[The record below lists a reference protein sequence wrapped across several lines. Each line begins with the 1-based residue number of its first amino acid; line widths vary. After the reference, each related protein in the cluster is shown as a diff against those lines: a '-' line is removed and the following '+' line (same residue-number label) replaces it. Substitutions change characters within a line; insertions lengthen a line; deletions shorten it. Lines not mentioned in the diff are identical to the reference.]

1 MEELLRIL
9 EEVKPGVDFHEKTDL
24 ATSGLLDSFDIIS
37 LVSELDEQLDIEVP
51 VEMIVPE
58 NFDSLE
64 AMKRLIDSLE

>member
-9 EEVKPGVDFHEKTDL
+9 AEVKPGFEFDGRTDL
-24 ATSGLLDSFDIIS
+24 ATSGDLDSFDIIS
-37 LVSELDEQLDIEVP
+37 LISELDEQLDIEVP

-64 AMKRLIDSLE
+64 AMKKLIDSLE